1 MYIYK
6 LTVLL
11 EYTNVVIVLLEY
23 IDQIFIIC
31 SYVTGPAKINH
42 VVTQIYNLYS
52 VYTSKL
58 PQTQNLMENHLKENI
73 TFRNI

>member
-1 MYIYK
+1 MYVTVYIYK

-42 VVTQIYNLYS
+42 VVTQYIAYFLPIIIYTLFILANYNF
-52 VYTSKL
+52 YHK
-58 PQTQNLMENHLKENI
+58 HRI
-73 TFRNI
+73 